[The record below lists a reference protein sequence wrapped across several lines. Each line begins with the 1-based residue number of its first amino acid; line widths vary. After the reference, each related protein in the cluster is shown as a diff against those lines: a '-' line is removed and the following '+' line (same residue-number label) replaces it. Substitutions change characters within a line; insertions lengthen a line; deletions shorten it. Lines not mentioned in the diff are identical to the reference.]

1 MIDLHFDL
9 LTKLY
14 SSYLENDFTFIEEF
28 SKNFNKN
35 NVSGIIANMCFMSKK
50 EMEEEYSKHYFDDS
64 VSVVEMFMIAK
75 HLLEEYIDGDIK
87 VILSIE
93 GCDYVDINDLD
104 TLKELGLQAILP
116 VWNEKNRYGSGNRSD
131 IGLTKEGVKFI
142 WHAFEL
148 GLGVDL
154 SHANKKTFD
163 DIIDVA
169 RIAASTELDPV
180 IYASHSNCYSLCDR
194 DRNLTDEQLLKIK
207 ELNGV
212 VGLFSNRGFVYKDSF
227 KNKTDNELVK
237 DRYLEHIKHLENLFG
252 GIDNICLST
261 DDMTFCGDKDPD
273 YNLCPIFNYSSI
285 KNDSITLLSKEYSK
299 EDIDKLLY
307 GNAMKLFNRINK
319 KERVNE
325 YVKRK

>member
-14 SSYLENDFTFIEEF
+14 TSYLENDYTFIEEF
-28 SKNFNKN
+28 SKSFNKD
-35 NVSGIIANMCFMSKK
+35 NVNGVIANMCFMSKE
-50 EMEEEYSKHYFDDS
+50 EMECEYSKHYFDKS
-64 VSVVEMFMIAK
+64 VSVVEMFMVAK
-75 HLLEEYIDGDIK
+75 SLLEEYIDDDIK
-87 VILSIE
+87 VIYSIE
-93 GCDYVDINDLD
+93 GCDYIDIKDLD
-104 TLKELGLQAILP
+104 ELKELGLQAILP
-116 VWNEKNRYGSGNRSD
+116 VWNCKNRYGSGNRSD
-131 IGLTKEGVKFI
+131 IGLTNEGVKFI

-163 DIIDVA
+163 DIINVA
-169 RIAASTELDPV
+169 RIAEATELNPI

-237 DRYLEHIKHLENLFG
+237 DRYLEHTKHLENLFG